1 MHVPTGKC
9 KNTGPSIQTFQCSNV
24 PTSTSALC
32 TNPNRTTL
40 HATCCFLLEFHSI
53 AAMQR
58 DWWTSGD
65 LLSAMDGYLAASFA
79 CLLVIMLNAEG
90 SLVLCSVNPSIKGIQ
105 VLKQRKAEARVSRI
119 TSLLSED
126 KELSSANRKEL
137 NSLLRCDTYDPT
149 VFSESHRLFKL
160 NQNKV
165 FSTLGMY
172 CLWCYRQVHI
182 IVTAIIL
189 VLNDHQRRTVL
200 CNVSVIK
207 DEFFFDKDFEHIFS

>member
-1 MHVPTGKC
+1 
-9 KNTGPSIQTFQCSNV
+9 
-24 PTSTSALC
+24 
-32 TNPNRTTL
+32 
-40 HATCCFLLEFHSI
+40 
-53 AAMQR
+53 
-58 DWWTSGD
+58 
-65 LLSAMDGYLAASFA
+65 MDGYLAASFA

-172 CLWCYRQVHI
+172 CL
-182 IVTAIIL
+182 
-189 VLNDHQRRTVL
+189 
-200 CNVSVIK
+200 
-207 DEFFFDKDFEHIFS
+207 